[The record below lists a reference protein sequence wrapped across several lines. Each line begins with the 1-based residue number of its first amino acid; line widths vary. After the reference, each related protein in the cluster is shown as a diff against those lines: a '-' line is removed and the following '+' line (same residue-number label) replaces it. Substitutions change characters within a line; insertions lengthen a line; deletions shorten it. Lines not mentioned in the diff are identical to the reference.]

1 VSARTSF
8 LLAAVLI
15 AASAVAQDYP
25 AKPVRILAGA
35 APGGNPDLIAR
46 LLAAKLADAFG
57 RPFIVEDVPGAG
69 GVVAAETVARAP
81 ADGHVLMVGSSS
93 ALAINIAVNPNVTYH
108 PLRDFAPIT
117 ALAAVP
123 SVLIAHPSVPAA
135 SLQDLVALARSKPG
149 ALTYGS
155 AGVGSIHHLTM
166 AAFMARA
173 GIDLVHVPYKGGTA
187 LVAGVLG
194 GQVQAGW
201 SGIPNVVPHIR
212 AGKLR
217 VYAISTASRSAM
229 LAEVPTAA
237 ELGYPG
243 FDIATVIGLQ
253 APAGTPREIV
263 ARLQA
268 ATAKALRDKDVAE
281 RMHHLGMELM
291 ENGTEHYARFL
302 KEDLERYAMAV
313 RAAGMKHD

>member
-1 VSARTSF
+1 
-8 LLAAVLI
+8 
-15 AASAVAQDYP
+15 
-25 AKPVRILAGA
+25 VRIVAGA
-35 APGGNPDLIAR
+35 AAGGNPDLIAR
-46 LLAAKLADAFG
+46 LLASKLAETFA
-57 RPFIVEDVPGAG
+57 RPFVVEDVPGAG
-69 GVVAAETVARAP
+69 GGVAAETVARAP

-123 SVLIAHPSVPAA
+123 SVLIAHPAVPAA
-135 SLQDLVALARSKPG
+135 SLPEFVALATSKPG
-149 ALTYGS
+149 ALSYGS

-173 GIDLVHVPYKGGTA
+173 GIDVMHVPYKGGTA
-187 LVAGVLG
+187 LVSGVLT
-194 GQVQAGW
+194 GQVHVGW
-201 SGIPNVVPHIR
+201 SGIPNVVPHVR

-217 VYAISTASRSAM
+217 VYAISTARRSAM
-229 LAEVPTAA
+229 LADVPTVA

-263 ARLQA
+263 SRLQA
-268 ATAKALRDKDVAE
+268 ATAKALRERDVAA
-281 RMHHLGMELM
+281 RMHNLGMELM
-291 ENGTEHYARFL
+291 ENGTEDYARFL
-302 KEDLERYAMAV
+302 KDDLERYAMAV
-313 RAAGMKHD
+313 KAAGMKHD

>member
-8 LLAAVLI
+8 LLAALLL

-35 APGGNPDLIAR
+35 AAGGNPDLIAR
-46 LLAAKLADAFG
+46 LLASKLAETFG
-57 RPFIVEDVPGAG
+57 RPVVVEDVPGAG

-93 ALAINIAVNPNVTYH
+93 ALAINIAVNPNVTYR

-135 SLQDLVALARSKPG
+135 SLQEFVALARSKPG
-149 ALTYGS
+149 TLSYAS

-187 LVAGVLG
+187 LVGGVLT
-194 GQVQAGW
+194 GQVPVGW

-217 VYAISTASRSAM
+217 VYAISTARRSAM
-229 LAEVPTAA
+229 LADVPTVA

-268 ATAKALRDKDVAE
+268 ATAKALREKDVAE

-302 KEDLERYAMAV
+302 REDLERYAMAV
-313 RAAGMKHD
+313 KAAGMKHE

>member
-1 VSARTSF
+1 MSARTSL
-8 LLAAVLI
+8 LLAALLL

-35 APGGNPDLIAR
+35 AAGGNPDLIAR
-46 LLAAKLADAFG
+46 LLAAKLSDAFG

-93 ALAINIAVNPNVTYH
+93 ALAINIAVNPNVTYR

-135 SLQDLVALARSKPG
+135 SLQEFVALARSKPG
-149 ALTYGS
+149 TLSYAS

-187 LVAGVLG
+187 LVGGVLTS
-194 GQVQAGW
+194 QVPVGW

-217 VYAISTASRSAM
+217 VYAISTARRSAM
-229 LAEVPTAA
+229 LADVPTVA

-268 ATAKALRDKDVAE
+268 ATAKALREKDVAE

-302 KEDLERYAMAV
+302 REDLERYAMAV
-313 RAAGMKHD
+313 KAAGMKHE